1 MKVIWEV
8 SIELNTLSY
17 TIEADTEE
25 EAYNLAEEMLLNESQ
40 YDLAKYSKMIAEK
53 IEREGDNE

>member
-1 MKVIWEV
+1 MSAIWEV
-8 SIELNTLSY
+8 SIELKPLSY

-53 IEREGDNE
+53 IEREGKK

>member
-1 MKVIWEV
+1 VGAIWQV
-8 SIELNTLSY
+8 SIELEPLSY

-25 EAYNLAEEMLLNESQ
+25 EAYNLAEEMLLGESQ

-53 IEREGDNE
+53 IEREGKE